1 MGSRFR
7 LLIVA
12 VIVNSILLSATF
24 MPAYA
29 QMIQHGG
36 TLHLALPNTID
47 NFSQFLTSSYQAW
60 YFNQMDYPDPGV
72 PVSTGLMHVAVSN
85 YWSNTQATTW
95 YFMVRPGMT
104 WSDGIPVNATDLAY
118 SLKLMFSTFTWG
130 AGSLSLYASYLAGTV
145 DSSIRP
151 VNATVVEV
159 DLNQPFGTLGDIV
172 GSENTP
178 NLVPYHVW
186 KNYIMNG
193 TAPGPNFG
201 TLVSAG
207 AYYVSNYTQGDSQIV
222 LLPNPYGSPFGG
234 DEKGIPYLDK
244 VIVLLVPTTA
254 DLSLMLKGG
263 QIDAA
268 PVSPS
273 DVAGLT
279 SNPNFKATYG
289 PTPDTW
295 NLEYPVWNY
304 PYNMSDFRK
313 AMAYSINKTDLVQT
327 ALAGYGSPGNS
338 GYIPWENAPEFNS
351 SVPQYNYNPQMA
363 QQLLGSLPGWTKGS
377 DGYWKL
383 PDGTTFTPTIYAP
396 AEAQPIVTAGN
407 RIVQYF
413 RAVGIDAQVQSIA
426 TTSMSTIWA
435 KGTNMYFHE
444 QNYGYPNSELL
455 FDYSFDG
462 FGTGPPLT
470 QPVFWP
476 TSVGTEYNNTLKQLI
491 SEGTATGRAQLMQ
504 NLQGIVAENLPSLTL
519 FYVDSVWV
527 YNTANFGGWPSPPST
542 MDWPGGM
549 FNMTALASIY
559 SLSAQSTTM
568 SSTSS
573 TTPSG
578 GADMTPYIAGGV
590 IVVIALIAVGLY
602 ARRKRA

>member
-1 MGSRFR
+1 
-7 LLIVA
+7 
-12 VIVNSILLSATF
+12 

-60 YFNQMDYPDPGV
+60 YFNQMVYPDLGV

-85 YWSNTQATTW
+85 YWSNAQATTW
-95 YFMVRPGMT
+95 FFMLRSGMT
-104 WSDGIPVNATDLAY
+104 WSDGVPVNSTDLAY

-130 AGSLSLYASYLAGTV
+130 AGSLSLYSSYLAGSI
-145 DSSIRP
+145 DSSIKP

-172 GSENTP
+172 GAENTP

-186 KNYIMNG
+186 NTYIMNG

-207 AYYVSNYTQGDSQIV
+207 AYYVSNYTQGDSQVV
-222 LLPNPYGSPFGG
+222 LLPNTYGSPFGG
-234 DEKGIPYLDK
+234 DEKGVPYLDK
-244 VIVLLVPTTA
+244 VVVLLVPTTA

-338 GYIPWENAPEFNS
+338 GYIPWENSPEFNS
-351 SVPQYNYNPQMA
+351 SVPQYDYNPQMA

-377 DGYWKL
+377 DGFWKL
-383 PDGTTFTPTIYAP
+383 PDGTTFTPTVYAP

-407 RIVQYF
+407 RLVQYF

-476 TSVGTEYNNTLKQLI
+476 TSVGTEYNATLKQLV

-504 NLQGIVAENLPSLTL
+504 KLQSIVAETLPSLTL

-527 YNTANFGGWPSPPST
+527 YNTASFGGWPSPPST

-559 SLSAQSTTM
+559 SLSAQPTSM

-573 TTPSG
+573 ITPSG
-578 GADMTPYIAGGV
+578 GADMTPYIVGGLV
-590 IVVIALIAVGLY
+590 VVIALIAVGLY
-602 ARRKRA
+602 ARKRKSA